1 MDRLDRPSEERTL
14 RVRLSPARRG
24 GNTVLVAEKLA
35 KAFGEKLLF
44 TGLSLQISRGEKIA
58 LVGPNGAGKTTTLHA
73 LSGLL
78 APRAGRIRFGGAEVA
93 GRPAHEI
100 VRLGM
105 IQIPE
110 GRKLWPRMT
119 VEENLLLG
127 AFAPRARGMA
137 RQQLD
142 RVYALF
148 PRLKARLR
156 QLAGPLSG
164 GEQQMCA
171 IGRGLMSEPEL
182 LMFDEPSLGLAPLL
196 VDELFARIADIARQ
210 GVTILLVEQKV
221 AHTLEIADRGY
232 ILETGRTVLS
242 GTGEELRENEY
253 VQRSYLGAT

>member
-1 MDRLDRPSEERTL
+1 MSAEPRLEVDSLEVAYGE
-14 RVRLSPARRG
+14 VQVIWAISF
-24 GNTVLVAEKLA
+24 TVA
-35 KAFGEKLLF
+35 
-44 TGLSLQISRGEKIA
+44 RGEIVT
-58 LVGPNGAGKTTTLHA
+58 LIGPNGAGKTTTLRA
-73 LSGLL
+73 VSGLL
-78 APRAGRIRFGGAEVA
+78 TPRAGRIRFRGTDLA

-100 VRLGM
+100 VRRGV
-105 IQIPE
+105 IQVPE

-137 RQQLD
+137 RQRLD

-148 PRLKARLR
+148 PRLKARRR
-156 QLAGPLSG
+156 QLAGTLSG

-196 VDELFARIADIARQ
+196 VDELFARIADIAGG

-221 AHTLEIADRGY
+221 AHALEIADRGY

-242 GTGEELRENEY
+242 GTGKELREDEY
-253 VQRSYLGAT
+253 VQRSYLGAA

>member
-1 MDRLDRPSEERTL
+1 MSISPLLEVDGLEVAYGDVQVIWGISFTVAPGEIVTL
-14 RVRLSPARRG
+14 
-24 GNTVLVAEKLA
+24 
-35 KAFGEKLLF
+35 
-44 TGLSLQISRGEKIA
+44 I
-58 LVGPNGAGKTTTLHA
+58 GPNGAGKTTTLRT

-78 APRAGRIRFGGAEVA
+78 SPKAGKIRFRGEDLSGQ
-93 GRPAHEI
+93 PAHEV
-100 VRLGM
+100 VRRGV

-119 VEENLLLG
+119 VEDNLLLG

-137 RQQLD
+137 HEQID

-148 PRLKARLR
+148 PLLKARRR
-156 QLAGPLSG
+156 QLAGTMSG

-196 VDELFARIADIARQ
+196 VDELFAKITDIAKQ
-210 GVTILLVEQKV
+210 NVTILLVEQKI
-221 AHTLEIADRGY
+221 AHALEIADHGY

-242 GTGEELRENEY
+242 GTGKKLRESEY
-253 VQRSYLGAT
+253 VQRSYLGTE

>member
-1 MDRLDRPSEERTL
+1 MSAEPLLEVDDLEVAYGDVQVIWGISF
-14 RVRLSPARRG
+14 
-24 GNTVLVAEKLA
+24 TVA
-35 KAFGEKLLF
+35 
-44 TGLSLQISRGEKIA
+44 RGEIVT
-58 LVGPNGAGKTTTLHA
+58 LIGPNGAGKTTTLRA

-78 APRAGRIRFGGAEVA
+78 TLRAGQIRFRGVELADQ
-93 GRPAHEI
+93 PPHEI
-100 VRLGM
+100 VRRGM

-110 GRKLWPRMT
+110 GRKLWPRMI

-127 AFAPRARGMA
+127 AFAPAARRMA
-137 RQQLD
+137 HQQLE

-148 PRLKARLR
+148 PRLKARRR
-156 QLAGPLSG
+156 QLAGTLSG

-196 VDELFARIADIARQ
+196 VDELFARIGEIARQ

-221 AHTLEIADRGY
+221 AHALEIADRGY

-242 GTGEELRENEY
+242 GTARELRENAY
-253 VQRSYLGAT
+253 VQRSYLGAA

>member
-1 MDRLDRPSEERTL
+1 VDSLEVAYGEVQVIWAISF
-14 RVRLSPARRG
+14 
-24 GNTVLVAEKLA
+24 TVA
-35 KAFGEKLLF
+35 
-44 TGLSLQISRGEKIA
+44 RGEIVT
-58 LVGPNGAGKTTTLHA
+58 LIGPNGAGKTTTLRA
-73 LSGLL
+73 VSGLL
-78 APRAGRIRFGGAEVA
+78 TPRAGRIRFRGTDLA

-100 VRLGM
+100 VRRGV
-105 IQIPE
+105 IQVPE

-137 RQQLD
+137 RQRLD

-148 PRLKARLR
+148 PRLKARRR
-156 QLAGPLSG
+156 QLAGTLSG

-196 VDELFARIADIARQ
+196 VDELFARIADIAGG

-221 AHTLEIADRGY
+221 AHALEIADRGY

-242 GTGEELRENEY
+242 GTGKELREDEY
-253 VQRSYLGAT
+253 VQRSYLGAA

>member
-1 MDRLDRPSEERTL
+1 MSAEPLLEVDSLEVAYGEVQVIWAISF
-14 RVRLSPARRG
+14 
-24 GNTVLVAEKLA
+24 TVA
-35 KAFGEKLLF
+35 
-44 TGLSLQISRGEKIA
+44 RGEIVT
-58 LVGPNGAGKTTTLHA
+58 LIGPNGAGKTTTLRA
-73 LSGLL
+73 VSGLL
-78 APRAGRIRFGGAEVA
+78 TPRAGRIRFRGTDLA

-100 VRLGM
+100 VRRGV
-105 IQIPE
+105 IQVPE

-137 RQQLD
+137 RQRLD

-148 PRLKARLR
+148 PRLKARRR
-156 QLAGPLSG
+156 QLAGTLSG

-196 VDELFARIADIARQ
+196 VDELFARIADIAGG
-210 GVTILLVEQKV
+210 GVTTLLVEQKV
-221 AHTLEIADRGY
+221 AHALEIADRGY

-242 GTGEELRENEY
+242 GTGKELREDEY
-253 VQRSYLGAT
+253 VQRSYLGAA